1 MWVTASEC
9 EGVLDSILTDIDIQC
24 VVVII
29 MSTYTDPNLKK
40 KKIRLA

>member
-1 MWVTASEC
+1 M
-9 EGVLDSILTDIDIQC
+9 LDSILTDIDIQC

-40 KKIRLA
+40 KKKKIRLA